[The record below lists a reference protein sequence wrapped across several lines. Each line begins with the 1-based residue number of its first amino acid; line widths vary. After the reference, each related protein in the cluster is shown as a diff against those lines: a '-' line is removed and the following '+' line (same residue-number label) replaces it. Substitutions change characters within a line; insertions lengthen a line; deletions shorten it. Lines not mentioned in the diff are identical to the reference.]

1 MPKKATE
8 EFLKKEVEFM
18 RQKNFLVAL
27 SVMGIFVIYFRLD
40 SLNPSSVNLSAEKN
54 ISPLERDTVEILEKI
69 KDKTQKKYN
78 IGTYKINSN
87 EINIEIKGSQEY
99 YDSVKNEVKEVVK
112 NKTKS
117 TAFEKYSINVNKSE
131 INPLISEEQREE
143 HLLIHEISTTINDY
157 LSESYPNQIDQVSL
171 DNTTPE
177 LYIEIKTLLNEKQKS
192 SGVGK
197 DIENII
203 LEKKLLLIK
212 LSKEKSIKIYIY
224 NKNGEKIN

>member
-27 SVMGIFVIYFRLD
+27 SVMGIFVIYFGLD

-112 NKTKS
+112 NTTKS

-171 DNTTPE
+171 DNTTLE

-197 DIENII
+197 EIENKI